1 MRVLY
6 FGAMLGRN
14 LRSAIFVS
22 LILSLVPSSSAQ
34 PSPHP
39 APTVIL
45 KAGRILNVKT
55 GTYLEGQSVLVR
67 ADTIDAI
74 GPAEALQK
82 QAPGAKIIDLG
93 NATLLPGL
101 IDCHTH
107 LLANYDP
114 MVGSDPPNMALEVSG
129 MSPASRALRGAKMGL
144 EDVEAGITMVRDL
157 GNSGVNG
164 DVALRDA
171 IRTGWVKGPRMAVS
185 TRALSAAGGQFG
197 PLQSP
202 AQNLVALEYAVVS
215 NPDDA
220 RAAVQ
225 QALYD
230 GADLIKVIVNTGR
243 RVVGPDTMKAI
254 VEEAHRVHVKV
265 AAHAIGNDATRIA
278 ADAGVDSI
286 EHGYVIPDDV
296 LKTMAARHIYLV
308 PTDIAASQ
316 LELFL
321 EPRSNAEE
329 RKQELA
335 GLQAAVKRSQDRLR
349 RAIAAGVPIAFG
361 SDEYYQLPGLTRGQ
375 ASLKALEA
383 YSDTGMTPLQ
393 IIQAATM
400 NGADL
405 IGQNHLGVIE
415 KGKGADIIAVM
426 GDPLK
431 DIALL
436 QKVQFVMMGGEVYRN
451 EISH

>member
-1 MRVLY
+1 
-6 FGAMLGRN
+6 MLGRN

-22 LILSLVPSSSAQ
+22 LILALVSSTSAQ
-34 PSPHP
+34 PSADP
-39 APTVIL
+39 AAPVMV

-55 GTYLEGQSVLVR
+55 GRYLEGQSVLVGGGR
-67 ADTIDAI
+67 IDAI
-74 GPAEALQK
+74 GTAEALQK
-82 QAPGAKIIDLG
+82 QAPGARIIDLG

-107 LLANYDP
+107 LLMNYDP
-114 MVGSDPPNMALEVSG
+114 NIGSDDPNMSLVVSG
-129 MSPASRALRGAKMGL
+129 MSPASRALLGAKMGL
-144 EDVEAGITMVRDL
+144 EDVNAGITMVRDL

-171 IRTGWVKGPRMAVS
+171 IRAGWVKGPRMKVS

-197 PLQSP
+197 PLQSA

-225 QALYD
+225 QAMYD

-243 RVVGPDTMKAI
+243 RVVAPDTLKAI

-265 AAHAIGNDATRIA
+265 AAHAIGDDATRTA
-278 ADAGVDSI
+278 ANAGVDSI
-286 EHGYVIPDDV
+286 EHGYTIPDDV
-296 LKTMAARHIYLV
+296 LKIMAAKHIYLV
-308 PTDIAASQ
+308 PTDTPASQ
-316 LELFL
+316 IELFL
-321 EPRSNAEE
+321 DPHLNAEE
-329 RKQELA
+329 RKQQLA
-335 GLQAAVKRSQDRLR
+335 GLQAAIKRSQDRLR

-383 YSDTGMTPLQ
+383 YSDSGMTPLQ
-393 IIQAATM
+393 IIQAATV

-405 IGQNHLGVIE
+405 IGQNHFGVIE
-415 KGKGADIIAVM
+415 QGKGADIIAVM

-431 DIALL
+431 DIGLL

>member
-1 MRVLY
+1 
-6 FGAMLGRN
+6 
-14 LRSAIFVS
+14 
-22 LILSLVPSSSAQ
+22 
-34 PSPHP
+34 
-39 APTVIL
+39 
-45 KAGRILNVKT
+45 
-55 GTYLEGQSVLVR
+55 
-67 ADTIDAI
+67 
-74 GPAEALQK
+74 
-82 QAPGAKIIDLG
+82 
-93 NATLLPGL
+93 
-101 IDCHTH
+101 
-107 LLANYDP
+107 
-114 MVGSDPPNMALEVSG
+114 
-129 MSPASRALRGAKMGL
+129 
-144 EDVEAGITMVRDL
+144 
-157 GNSGVNG
+157 
-164 DVALRDA
+164 
-171 IRTGWVKGPRMAVS
+171 
-185 TRALSAAGGQFG
+185 
-197 PLQSP
+197 
-202 AQNLVALEYAVVS
+202 
-215 NPDDA
+215 
-220 RAAVQ
+220 
-225 QALYD
+225 
-230 GADLIKVIVNTGR
+230 VIVNTGR